1 MEGYYI
7 MTLVWDE
14 PTSGKVNQERTA
26 TLTFKRPDVRAVYVD
41 WDDGESNKKTE
52 SNYQWVT
59 SSEPIGSIAVKHTY
73 NKQGDFKPVVQT
85 VNSKGFVSRFYSN
98 EATNTDVV
106 PFSQDTG
113 IAQVRINDDSPS
125 ALMRLENTTSRAGI
139 DNSIL
144 EIEGPKKLY
153 IAIAPTLTRTEL
165 TGTIKQVSLEVEAVS
180 NRNKY
185 DAQNGVESQIAMGS
199 VPKQETFAF
208 DINFTTASNQYG
220 VYDFHSV
227 MADNTNLT
235 FSKVLKFKYISC
247 KATGTTAANAGTD
260 YTTNEV
266 FNRLKIFLVT
276 KAADGKFYPISYV
289 SAGSPIKSV
298 DESRY
303 MSILDMGL
311 SRTAASNATITDYRY
326 DNGKLWFSPVQQWS
340 LSTNILGT
348 GTSNST
354 NPLLP
359 VHYSYLTNP
368 DGLNNI
374 AGQKLF
380 GVAGGATEYT
390 WYITGTT
397 SGNIRQDSVAID
409 DYGRFYD
416 QYYCVRDSVMA
427 STLSGSIL
435 TTNQPEVFRVYPTPG
450 WGAAA
455 TCTQTPVTS
464 YTSEMKNNGSSNVF
478 KLSSVNT
485 TAQTDILGNAVM
497 SQSAEYILLTFDN
510 KTNKVF
516 FNNTNYANGLISDL
530 AGLTS
535 LSGLKIAGV
544 EYLHIDD
551 VGGKKQNAYWKPLE
565 FRDTTR
571 IEREYRDTGDDVY
584 YNFHNSFSKS
594 GFIEY
599 SMPTDWTATSITKL
613 CGGVYNTAS
622 GNFAACTATGTND
635 TEFAGI
641 TAVTN
646 VAGSDGYGDKV
657 TLTIGSAAQ
666 TALGTIGSADD
677 IGRFKYIAILHTTSV
692 TASGA
697 AFWIASGASNG
708 WNGSDKLTLQVGTTG
723 TSTENV
729 NYDIPVNGDAADIR
743 LYVRRVNIYDV
754 IGGAEKVFSDN
765 REVGA
770 TGSANL
776 LMAGAETYNPGTSYF
791 KNLYNATDSDL
802 TGSSWATNDKYV
814 LKLTLSGATSA
825 GTSGN
830 PCPEIWNVFDANQ
843 GHSAIVK
850 SVDDSAY
857 NLNSLAITSS
867 IGIGRRGQYFKAITH
882 RGKVFVT
889 KTGVGLSEVGFSS
902 VALGDEKSSTAFDDH
917 GPSSLYGHLHMIRKI
932 QSEAI
937 PVYWDEPQK
946 DGTFVRL
953 WGTVLDVNET
963 RGVGGP
969 QATMNFTFTLAI
981 EKVAVLSNVG
991 KLMTGIFPLGGIAS
1005 EFDYS

>member
-14 PTSGKVNQERTA
+14 ATAGKVNQERTA
-26 TLTFKRPDVRAVYVD
+26 TLSFKRPDVRAVYID

-59 SSEPIGSIAVKHTY
+59 SSEPIGSIAVTHTY

-98 EATNTDVV
+98 ESSNSDIV

-113 IAQVRINDDSPS
+113 IAQVRINDDSPT
-125 ALMRLENTTSRAGI
+125 ALMRLENTTNVAGI

-165 TGTIKQVSLEVEAVS
+165 TGTIKQISLEIEAVT

-185 DAQNGVESQIAMGS
+185 DARSGVEAQIALGS
-199 VPKQETFAF
+199 VAKQETFAF
-208 DINFTTASNQYG
+208 DINLTTAANQYG
-220 VYDFHSV
+220 VYDFHTA
-227 MADNTNLT
+227 MGDQTNLA
-235 FSKVLKFKYISC
+235 FSKVLKFKYVSC

-260 YTTNEV
+260 YTTNEI

-276 KAADGKFYPISYV
+276 KAADGKYYPVSYV
-289 SAGSPIKSV
+289 SAGSPVKKVEESPYYSV
-298 DESRY
+298 
-303 MSILDMGL
+303 LDMGV

-326 DNGKLWFSPVQQWS
+326 DNGKIWFSPVQQWS

-354 NPLLP
+354 STTLQT
-359 VHYSYLTNP
+359 HYSYLNNP
-368 DGLNNI
+368 EGLNNI
-374 AGQKLF
+374 AANILF
-380 GVAGGATEYT
+380 GSGASTAYT
-390 WYITGTT
+390 WYTTGTT
-397 SGNIRQDSVAID
+397 SGNLRQDSVALD
-409 DYGRFYD
+409 DYGRLYE

-427 STLSGSIL
+427 STTSGSII
-435 TTNQPEVFRVYPTPG
+435 TTNQPEVFRVYPTPD
-450 WGAAA
+450 WTTPEA
-455 TCTQTPVTS
+455 CNQTPVTS
-464 YTSEMKNNGSSNVF
+464 FTSEMKNNGSSNVF

-485 TAQTDILGNAVM
+485 TNQADILGAAVM
-497 SQSAEYILLTFDN
+497 AQSAEYILLTFDS
-510 KTNKVF
+510 KTNKIF
-516 FNNTNYANGLISDL
+516 FNGTNYANGLIS
-530 AGLTS
+530 GLS
-535 LSGLKIAGV
+535 SWGNNSGLKIAGV
-544 EYLHIDD
+544 EYLHVDD
-551 VGGKKQNAYWKPLE
+551 VGGKKQNAYWKPVE
-565 FRDTTR
+565 FKDTTR
-571 IEREYRDTGDDVY
+571 VQREYRNTSDDKY
-584 YNFHNSFSKS
+584 NNFHNSFSKS

-599 SMPTDWTATSITKL
+599 NMPSDWTATSITKL

-635 TEFAGI
+635 TEIGGI
-641 TAVTN
+641 TAVAN

-657 TLTIGSAAQ
+657 TLTLDASSQ

-677 IGRFKYIAILHTTSV
+677 IGRFKYIALLQTTAV

-723 TSTENV
+723 TSAANA
-729 NYDIPVNGDAADIR
+729 NYTIPVNGDAASIR

-754 IGGAEKVFSDN
+754 INGAEKVFSDTAV
-765 REVGA
+765 VGA
-770 TGSANL
+770 TGSAK
-776 LMAGAETYNPGTSYF
+776 LMTVGAQNYNAGTSFF

-814 LKLTLSGATSA
+814 LKLTLSGTTSA

-830 PCPEIWNVFDANQ
+830 PCPEIWNVFDASQ
-843 GHSAIVK
+843 GHSGIIK
-850 SVDDSAY
+850 SEDDSAY

-902 VALGDEKSSTAFDDH
+902 VALGDENSSTAFDDH
-917 GPSSLYGHLHMIRKI
+917 GPSSLYGHLHIIRKI
-932 QSEAI
+932 QSEAV

-969 QATMNFTFTLAI
+969 RATMNFTFTLAI
-981 EKVAVLSNVG
+981 EKVALITNTG
-991 KLMTGIFPLGGIAS
+991 LLMSDIFPLGGIQN
-1005 EFDYS
+1005 EYTYS